1 MVFSIDTC
9 IAAIGACLAFGQY
22 FNNDHNLVDHS
33 MKAIIKQGKTL
44 DIKAFCQTFVKSFD
58 DIYAKNFKHPII
70 SHYFFVWIF
79 VCWGTSILFIG
90 LERLSHENISIQAI
104 LLSSVIFGSIFSIVT
119 FLAVNNFEERIPR
132 YNYLFDQLVLS
143 LKNERKIMDGSYGEN
158 PVSQIPIINYAYD
171 LLFLVKHIRLIM
183 NGSYGESKIGTSS
196 LLKCFFISLYIAV
209 LSAMGMMAIVI
220 VDVIGIKA
228 HFPLTGFPDIPFFHM
243 GNLEYFIICILL
255 GVVVFIW
262 TFITSVYA
270 YFFLSTME
278 RHRPFFEISPFIL
291 VLSSFFAIL
300 LFSLYKKDLIIS
312 FIIDRQ
318 QFFNHFA
325 PFIFLNILADSLSI
339 VETRYML
346 SKAVSGSQKRLFF
359 FLFLDFLLSSFIYLI
374 IPILSGNLNVYL
386 DAIFFKGEM
395 PWVGI
400 FYWSSLFTSLF
411 LYLYVLSFFILNLF
425 YKLSNFE
432 FLVEHPSES
441 LGWILSFLVIIYY
454 LLSIWWETL
463 ISNIILI
470 ALLFSLAIYLINVFK
485 KARTNS

>member
-262 TFITSVYA
+262 TFITSAYA
-270 YFFLSTME
+270 YFFLST
-278 RHRPFFEISPFIL
+278 FYIL
-291 VLSSFFAIL
+291 RF
-300 LFSLYKKDLIIS
+300 
-312 FIIDRQ
+312 
-318 QFFNHFA
+318 
-325 PFIFLNILADSLSI
+325 
-339 VETRYML
+339 
-346 SKAVSGSQKRLFF
+346 
-359 FLFLDFLLSSFIYLI
+359 
-374 IPILSGNLNVYL
+374 
-386 DAIFFKGEM
+386 
-395 PWVGI
+395 
-400 FYWSSLFTSLF
+400 
-411 LYLYVLSFFILNLF
+411 
-425 YKLSNFE
+425 
-432 FLVEHPSES
+432 
-441 LGWILSFLVIIYY
+441 
-454 LLSIWWETL
+454 
-463 ISNIILI
+463 
-470 ALLFSLAIYLINVFK
+470 
-485 KARTNS
+485 